1 MTGLSKRYYANQ
13 NRGRKQREKL
23 FWGRFARFYRMSDGF
38 LRVENFEKMQHKDIF
53 KKSDGKPPW
62 IKFFVKLLDNED
74 FEDLDYVAQLAYV
87 KLLLLAA
94 RKENSIPNR
103 PSYVAARLGMSPEE
117 VTKAV
122 TTLVEH
128 GFLSQSKTRRKLR
141 ISSERVANDSLPPVH
156 QEEKRI
162 EEKPPSPPSGKSKA
176 CPECGLDAKALPQNT
191 TLADH
196 RFRAHGVEAIDG
208 RAA

>member
-1 MTGLSKRYYANQ
+1 MN
-13 NRGRKQREKL
+13 
-23 FWGRFARFYRMSDGF
+23 DGF

-94 RKENSIPNR
+94 KKENAIPNR
-103 PSYVAARLGMSPEE
+103 PKYVAARLGMSPKE

-122 TTLVEH
+122 ATLVES
-128 GFLSQSKTRRKLR
+128 GFLTHSKTRRKLR
-141 ISSERVANDSLPPVH
+141 ISSEKVANESLPPVH
-156 QEEKRI
+156 QDKKRREEK
-162 EEKPPSPPSGKSKA
+162 ELKA
-176 CPECGLDAKALPQNT
+176 VT
-191 TLADH
+191 TASEVN
-196 RFRAHGVEAIDG
+196 AVDG
-208 RAA
+208 PGYFTKQATARLREVS